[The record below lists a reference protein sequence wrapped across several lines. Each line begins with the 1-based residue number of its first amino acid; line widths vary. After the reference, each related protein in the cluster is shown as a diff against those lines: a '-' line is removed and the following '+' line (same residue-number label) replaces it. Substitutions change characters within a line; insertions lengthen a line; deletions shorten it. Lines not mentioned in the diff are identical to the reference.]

1 MVQNDRRL
9 IMTVK
14 KCLVL
19 LISLAF
25 IVGCASQQQ
34 AKKTESPAQSSAP
47 APAKSGTT
55 ADQKVVTPEGEMV
68 GTPAPNSKFA
78 KLKLGMSK
86 KQVTDLIGFP
96 SDQNIRP
103 SGKAFIPFYYGED
116 RTETLFYYKSEG
128 SLLFGGQKLTGIY
141 VDKNASGYQ

>member
-1 MVQNDRRL
+1 MDVLHNNRQ
-9 IMTVK
+9 K
-14 KCLVL
+14 KPKAL
-19 LISLAF
+19 LKA
-25 IVGCASQQQ
+25 AR
-34 AKKTESPAQSSAP
+34 P
-47 APAKSGTT
+47 APPRVARPPSKKSSP
-55 ADQKVVTPEGEMV
+55 PEGEIV

-96 SDQNIRP
+96 LDQNTRI

-116 RTETLFYYKSEG
+116 RTETMFYYKSEG

>member
-1 MVQNDRRL
+1 
-9 IMTVK
+9 MTVK

-19 LISLAF
+19 LVSLAF

-34 AKKTESPAQSSAP
+34 AKKTESPAPAQKSTA
-47 APAKSGTT
+47 APAKSG
-55 ADQKVVTPEGEMV
+55 AAAEQKVVTPEGEIV

-78 KLKLGMSK
+78 KLKLGMSR

-116 RTETLFYYKSEG
+116 RTETLYYYKSEG

>member
-1 MVQNDRRL
+1 
-9 IMTVK
+9 MTFK
-14 KCLVL
+14 KWLVF
-19 LISLAF
+19 LISLTF
-25 IVGCASQQQ
+25 FMGCASQQQ
-34 AKKTESPAQSSAP
+34 AKKTESPAQSSATS
-47 APAKSGTT
+47 PAKSG
-55 ADQKVVTPEGEMV
+55 AAAEQKVVTPEGEVV

-96 SDQNIRP
+96 SDQNTRIG
-103 SGKAFIPFYYGED
+103 GKAFIPFYYGED

>member
-1 MVQNDRRL
+1 
-9 IMTVK
+9 MTVK
-14 KCLVL
+14 KWMVFLV
-19 LISLAF
+19 SLTF
-25 IVGCASQQQ
+25 VIGCASQQK
-34 AKKTESPAQSSAP
+34 ATKSDSPAQSSTPTATS
-47 APAKSGTT
+47 PAKSGTT
-55 ADQKVVTPEGEMV
+55 TDQKVVTPEGETV

-96 SDQNIRP
+96 SDQNVRP

-116 RTETLFYYKSEG
+116 RTETLFYYKAEG